1 MQSFQATTGH
11 APSCVNSRTLTSPAV
26 PKGGGRSSLRL
37 RRCGRPNQKGDYIK
51 GALPQLMAEKGRNF
65 MAGRRQPRYEREI
78 EIEISGRKY
87 SGRYVVERGLMTVY
101 YAGYNKSTQESLPG
115 GNLNVR
121 GKKILRELVAEE
133 AARGKAEN
141 NSTD

>member
-1 MQSFQATTGH
+1 MVPRRGE
-11 APSCVNSRTLTSPAV
+11 RLSP
-26 PKGGGRSSLRL
+26 RL
-37 RRCGRPNQKGDYIK
+37 RRCGRPSQKGHYIK

-101 YAGYNKSTQESLPG
+101 YAENSKSTHESLPG

>member
-1 MQSFQATTGH
+1 MRADTLLDTGDMDRAATWRKII
-11 APSCVNSRTLTSPAV
+11 AAIES
-26 PKGGGRSSLRL
+26 
-37 RRCGRPNQKGDYIK
+37 RCGRPNQKGDYIR

-87 SGRYVVERGLMTVY
+87 SGRYVVERGLLTVY
-101 YAGYNKSTQESLPG
+101 YAGYKSTHELTPG
-115 GNLNVR
+115 GSANAR
-121 GKKILRELVAEE
+121 SMKILRELVAEE

-141 NSTD
+141 SSTD

>member
-1 MQSFQATTGH
+1 M
-11 APSCVNSRTLTSPAV
+11 V
-26 PKGGGRSSLRL
+26 PRRGGRLSLRL
-37 RRCGRPNQKGDYIK
+37 RRRGRPNQKGHYIK
-51 GALPQLMAEKGRNF
+51 EALPKLMAEKGRNF

-78 EIEISGRKY
+78 EIEISGRNY

-101 YAGYNKSTQESLPG
+101 YAGYKSTLAALPG

-141 NSTD
+141 SSTD

>member
-1 MQSFQATTGH
+1 M
-11 APSCVNSRTLTSPAV
+11 V
-26 PKGGGRSSLRL
+26 PRRGGRLSLRL

-51 GALPQLMAEKGRNF
+51 GALPQVLAEKGRNS
-65 MAGRRQPRYEREI
+65 MAGRRQPRYQREI

-87 SGRYVVERGLMTVY
+87 SGRYVVERGIMTVY
-101 YAGYNKSTQESLPG
+101 YAGYSKSTHESLPG

-141 NSTD
+141 SSTD

>member
-1 MQSFQATTGH
+1 M
-11 APSCVNSRTLTSPAV
+11 V
-26 PKGGGRSSLRL
+26 PRRGGRLSLRL

-65 MAGRRQPRYEREI
+65 MAGRRQPRYQREI

-101 YAGYNKSTQESLPG
+101 YAGFNKSMDAALPG
-115 GNLNVR
+115 SNVNIR
-121 GKKILRELVAEE
+121 GKKMLRELVAEE

-141 NSTD
+141 SSTD